1 MAESVIFISGANGEI
16 GHGLIHALAALSDTP
31 PILTLDLNPLS
42 PSLEPLV
49 QFSVQGDI
57 LDTRLLARLS
67 EQYHFNTV
75 FHLAAILSSQAERV
89 PEAAHRVNVEGTLN
103 LLQLASEQAQRHGHN
118 LPFLFP
124 SSIAVYGISDIQTK
138 RTLPPLTEDRHNLPI
153 TMYGCNKLYGE
164 LLGRFY
170 SHPAVPDP
178 KLDFRALRFP
188 GIISAH
194 TEPVGGS
201 TDYAP
206 QMLHAASRDEKYSA
220 FVRADTELPFI
231 TMPDATRALLELWRT
246 PKSSLQ
252 RQVYNI
258 TSWSCTAA
266 EFAARVRLSFPAAH
280 IEFDPNPVRQR
291 IVDSWPAALDD
302 GAAHEDW
309 GWQAIHDFESA
320 FRDYLLPGLRSRDS
334 SRPV

>member
-1 MAESVIFISGANGEI
+1 MTESIIFISGANGEI
-16 GHGLIHALAALSDTP
+16 GHGLIRALAAAPDAP
-31 PILTLDLNPLS
+31 PILALDLHPLS
-42 PSLEPLV
+42 PSLQPLV
-49 QFSVQGDI
+49 RFSCQGDI
-57 LDTRLLARLS
+57 LDARLLARLN
-67 EQYHFNTV
+67 EQYRFECV

-89 PEAAHRVNVEGTLN
+89 PQAAHRVNVEGTLN

-124 SSIAVYGISDIQTK
+124 SSIAVYGISDLPTK
-138 RTLPPLTEDRHNLPI
+138 RSLQPLPEESHNLPI

-170 SHPAVPDP
+170 SHPAVPAP

-206 QMLHAASRDEKYSA
+206 QMLHAARRREKYAA
-220 FVRADTELPFI
+220 FVRADTKLPFI
-231 TMPDATRALLELWRT
+231 TMPDATRALTELWRA
-246 PKSSLQ
+246 PLSGLR

-258 TSWSCTAA
+258 TSWSCSAA
-266 EFAARVRLSFPAAH
+266 EFAARVRLSYPDAV
-280 IEFDPNPVRQR
+280 IEFAPNPARQR
-291 IVDSWPAALDD
+291 IVDSWPAVIDD
-302 GAAHEDW
+302 SAAREDW
-309 GWQAIHDFESA
+309 GWSATHDFEGA
-320 FRDYLLPGLRSRDS
+320 FRDYFLPALRKREWDPPS
-334 SRPV
+334 